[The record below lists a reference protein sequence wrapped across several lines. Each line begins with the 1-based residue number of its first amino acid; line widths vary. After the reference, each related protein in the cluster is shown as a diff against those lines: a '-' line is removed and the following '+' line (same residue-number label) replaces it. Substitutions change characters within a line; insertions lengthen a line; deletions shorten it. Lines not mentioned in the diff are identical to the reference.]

1 VPALRKAEEI
11 RHAIR
16 RAKSTEITDR
26 LSALGDKARISVAVS
41 LLGDR
46 SAFALELGGHEKPA
60 DDRLNSIEGVG
71 YHRKRKVA
79 LQIAEHMTN
88 TDFVTA
94 VLDQDSGKLTL
105 GPSKFG
111 SGLTRDEA
119 KALIEHFAPLD
130 QDRQYDSARLDALLQ
145 LDELHL
151 DDRPLIAL
159 DDQDISGLSPGQR
172 CTALLPLILLEGDAP
187 LIIDQPEDNL
197 DNRLI
202 FDVVV
207 DVLRSLKGHR
217 QIICST
223 HNPNIPVSGDAE
235 QIVVLEAPSR
245 RRGSVR
251 CQSGIDSPEIID
263 HVKTIMEGGETAF
276 EVRARKYN
284 YDIAKRTVM

>member
-172 CTALLPLILLEGDAP
+172 CTALLPLILLEGCPAHHRP
-187 LIIDQPEDNL
+187 ARGQSGQPPYL
-197 DNRLI
+197 
-202 FDVVV
+202 
-207 DVLRSLKGHR
+207 
-217 QIICST
+217 
-223 HNPNIPVSGDAE
+223 
-235 QIVVLEAPSR
+235 R
-245 RRGSVR
+245 RRRRCAQVTEGASADHLLDPQSQHSRVRGRRADSGPGGSLAQTR
-251 CQSGIDSPEIID
+251 
-263 HVKTIMEGGETAF
+263 
-276 EVRARKYN
+276 
-284 YDIAKRTVM
+284 